1 MVGAEDGWTSMVAY
15 HKIGVDVLKQQRKAK
30 AVELRAQGQQYA
42 PIGRAV
48 GVSDMQAIRYV
59 REAVAEFRGRSAEA
73 IEFYVARQCSDLD
86 ALRDSY
92 LTLFEEMGVV
102 GQERAVLA
110 FLEVEKRRAKLLGLD
125 AVDQEASLP
134 DNVAFTIAIDSRRL
148 ADSESD

>member
-1 MVGAEDGWTSMVAY
+1 MVAY

-30 AVELRAQGQQYA
+30 AVELRAQGQRYA

-86 ALRDSY
+86 YLRDSY
-92 LTLFEEMGVV
+92 LALFDDVGVV
-102 GQERAVLA
+102 GQERTVLA

-125 AVDQEASLP
+125 AQNQEALLP
-134 DNVAFTIAIDSRRL
+134 DAVAFTIAIDSRRSL
-148 ADSESD
+148 NPVDD